1 LVPGFKT
8 ALSSFADSEY
18 IDLSISN
25 VAFAAG
31 NLPKLDQ
38 KQLINDVIGTPRRE
52 PLSRVDGHPL
62 EANEPRELTETAAWD
77 GWVDE
82 DEAPIRLIDF
92 GESFFGEI
100 DSRKISQ
107 PLDQKVPE
115 SIFEKR
121 LDYKADL
128 WRAGIIV
135 RNHCSRSS
143 FVLGG
148 ANYLPSTS
156 HQIYSL
162 VFNKRPFFAV
172 DGDHDLVFEMVDF
185 VDKLPPHWHQQWV
198 QMRKAAG
205 EEANSRPSKFSC
217 LYASRESRHS

>member
-1 LVPGFKT
+1 M
-8 ALSSFADSEY
+8 A
-18 IDLSISN
+18 
-25 VAFAAG
+25 
-31 NLPKLDQ
+31 Q
-38 KQLINDVIGTPRRE
+38 KQLINVIGSPRRE

-62 EANEPRELTETAAWD
+62 EPNKPQELTETAPWD

-82 DEAPIRLIDF
+82 DEEPIRLIDF

-100 DSRKISQ
+100 DSHNISQ

-143 FVLGG
+143 CVLED
-148 ANYLPSTS
+148 ANCLPSTS

-162 VFNKRPFFAV
+162 VFSKKPFFAV
-172 DGDHDLVFEMVDF
+172 GGDHDLVFEMVDF

-205 EEANSRPSKFSC
+205 EEAKGRPSKFSC
-217 LYASRESRHS
+217 LYTSRHS